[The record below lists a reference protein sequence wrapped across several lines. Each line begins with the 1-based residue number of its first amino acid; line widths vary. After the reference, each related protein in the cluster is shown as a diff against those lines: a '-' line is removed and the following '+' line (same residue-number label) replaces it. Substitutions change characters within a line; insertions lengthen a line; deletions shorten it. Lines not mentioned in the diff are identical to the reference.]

1 MGLAAL
7 KTHGKS
13 RLSALCRVVVGTSV
27 LGAGIWLGMA
37 TVASTPAGASA
48 CDVTS
53 VLVTTHNK
61 TSVPLDLNGASHGV
75 TNAWCKYPGNP
86 AGAHSITHWEVGD
99 NFFETVVNA
108 SYVAPN
114 HDSITLTAA
123 ARYLGGVEA
132 RCLVI
137 PNGKT
142 PSPYRCSA
150 SVRKESL
157 DRGGI
162 GTTHVAKVEWV
173 VEGP

>member
-1 MGLAAL
+1 MRLAAL

-13 RLSALCRVVVGTSV
+13 RLYRLCRVVVGTSV
-27 LGAGIWLGMA
+27 LGAGTWLAMA
-37 TVASTPAGASA
+37 AVASTPAGASA

-61 TSVPLDLNGASHGV
+61 SSAALDLNTGGHGV

-86 AGAHSITHWEVGD
+86 VAPHSVTHWEIGD
-99 NFFETVVNA
+99 NFFETEVNV
-108 SYVAPN
+108 SYVSPKK
-114 HDSITLTAA
+114 DTISLSAA
-123 ARYLGGVEA
+123 ARYFGGVEA

-137 PNGKT
+137 PNGKI
-142 PSPYRCSA
+142 PSTYRCSA
-150 SVRKESL
+150 SVKKESL

-173 VEGP
+173 IEGP